1 MSTSASRDRI
11 SVDLRGLKAALI
23 ERARRQGVT
32 PSDLIRALLAE
43 ALGEAG
49 PCVDAGHC
57 GSAGGSP
64 SAPRIPR
71 ARISLRLYRHE
82 AQQVRQRAIA
92 AGMPLGAFVAS
103 LCADGALKSI
113 GLLNGQRPVDQLA
126 ALAASSAELST
137 LARDLRHLT
146 QLLRQGNA
154 PAAQVYR
161 HRLETADRDV
171 RAHLVLAAALLAE
184 LQHLR
189 ARLSA
194 TRRPQAA
201 SGDSR

>member
-1 MSTSASRDRI
+1 MATSAPRDRI

-32 PSDLIRALLAE
+32 PSDVIRALLAE
-43 ALGEAG
+43 ALGDSG
-49 PCVDAGHC
+49 RCVDAGSS
-57 GSAGGSP
+57 GSASGSP

-82 AQQVRQRAIA
+82 AQQVRQCAIA
-92 AGMPLGAFVAS
+92 AGMPVGMFVAS
-103 LCADGALKSI
+103 LCSDGALKTS
-113 GLLNGQRPVDQLA
+113 GSLNGQRPTDQLA

-146 QLLRQGNA
+146 QLLRQGNV

-161 HRLETADRDV
+161 HRLETTDRDV
-171 RAHLVLAAALLAE
+171 RAHLVLAAALLAD
-184 LQHLR
+184 LQPLR

-194 TRRPQAA
+194 TRRPKAT